1 VNAAGSARRTRIGAY
16 TSPAVGLV
24 IRSWNIFHGRA
35 HPPDSTLRVEEAI
48 RLATADRPD
57 VLCLQEVPPWALDR
71 LEGWSGLQAFGEVA
85 ARPSL
90 GPPPIPAEL
99 GRRLTDLEPALF
111 RAAFSGQ
118 ANAILVSPQL
128 RTLEE
133 RTLVLNDGRFRK
145 RETRRLGLDLVTRLA
160 WAKERRVCQ
169 AVRLVLPDS
178 RHALVANFH
187 ASSTPG
193 DTRIADAEVMR
204 AACFADA
211 LAEPDDLLVLA
222 GDFNAESGQS
232 EALAE
237 LCRPEWGFSD
247 PGPGIDHILVRGTG
261 SSPATVW
268 PLDRRSVNGIVLSDH
283 APVELTIE

>member
-1 VNAAGSARRTRIGAY
+1 M
-16 TSPAVGLV
+16 GLV

-48 RLATADRPD
+48 RLASADRPD
-57 VLCLQEVPPWALDR
+57 VLCLQEVPPWTLDR
-71 LEGWSGLQAFGEVA
+71 LEEWSGLQAFGEVA

-90 GPPPIPAEL
+90 GPLPIPAMV
-99 GRRLTDLEPALF
+99 GRRLTDLGPALL

-118 ANAILVSPQL
+118 ANAILVSPAL
-128 RTLEE
+128 RPVEE
-133 RTLVLNDGRFRK
+133 RALVLNDGRFRK
-145 RETRRLGLDLVTRLA
+145 RESRRLGLGLVARLA

-193 DTRIADAEVMR
+193 DTRIPDAEIMR

-211 LAEPDDLLVLA
+211 LAEPDHLLVLA
-222 GDFNAESGQS
+222 GDFNVESGQS
-232 EALAE
+232 ETLVE
-237 LCRPEWGFSD
+237 LCGPDWGFSA

-261 SSPATVW
+261 SSPGTIW
-268 PLDRRSVNGIVLSDH
+268 PVARRIVDGVVLSDH